1 MELNTK
7 ELENDNR
14 KIYVEMS
21 KSNIDKYIY
30 NKDFRKAFALFIFV
44 LERLN
49 ENEKIELLITI
60 VKMLKNYFIS

>member
-1 MELNTK
+1 MELDNK
-7 ELENDNR
+7 ESKKDNR

-30 NKDFRKAFALFIFV
+30 NKNFRKAFALFIFV

-49 ENEKIELLITI
+49 ENEKIELIDYYSKN
-60 VKMLKNYFIS
+60 VKELFY